1 MAEFAIFTRLAA
13 QASTTLR
20 GNYPGAVGLPPR
32 PRLLWTAVM
41 MGDIG
46 EEITEIEFEPLPEE
60 VPAEAPAEPAAEP
73 TPA

>member
-1 MAEFAIFTRLAA
+1 MAEFAIFTRPAA
-13 QASTTLR
+13 QASTMLR
-20 GNYPGAVGLPPR
+20 GNRPGAVGLQLR
-32 PRLLWTAVM
+32 PWLLRTAVM

-46 EEITEIEFEPLPEE
+46 EEIIEIELEPLPEE